1 MYQGRGGRGGKI
13 WPAATRT
20 EHQLDSHW
28 SVGKLSRDV
37 IAGVLF
43 VDVVEPHRFMI
54 IV

>member
-1 MYQGRGGRGGKI
+1 VYQGRGGRGGKI